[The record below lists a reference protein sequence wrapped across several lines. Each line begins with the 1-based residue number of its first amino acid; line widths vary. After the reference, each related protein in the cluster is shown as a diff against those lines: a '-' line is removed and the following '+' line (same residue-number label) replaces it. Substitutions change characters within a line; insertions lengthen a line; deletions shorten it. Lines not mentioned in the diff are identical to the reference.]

1 MAKRMDYPKASP
13 AVIKAMSALEKTARE
28 LVADETLFELV
39 KMRASQINGCAY
51 CVDMHTIDARAA
63 GETEQRIYLLPMWRE
78 AEELYTSRERAA
90 LAWTESLT
98 LVAST
103 GVPDADFKLVRSEF
117 SEAEIA
123 NLTLLIIAINGWNRL
138 GVGFR
143 LEPGHHRA
151 RVAAD

>member
-13 AVIKAMSALEKTARE
+13 EVLKAMSALEKTAKA
-28 LVADETLFELV
+28 LVADETIFELV
-39 KMRASQINGCAY
+39 KIRASQINGCAY

-63 GETEQRIYLLPMWRE
+63 GETEQRIYLLSMWRE
-78 AEELYTSRERAA
+78 AEELFTPRERAA

-103 GVPDADFKLVRSEF
+103 GVPAADFELARSEF
-117 SEAEIA
+117 SEAELA